1 VKKDEPVAPSDVA
14 QTSETGSAGGPAR
27 AELVLSVNGR
37 RLWSRLQE
45 MADVGAMPESDG
57 GGISRP
63 SFGPAHAEAVRKVA
77 GWMRE
82 AGLEVGLDA
91 TGNLIG
97 LLRGRDA
104 DEPAIGVGSHLDTV
118 PNGGAFDGALGV
130 LAALEAVQTMV
141 ERGERPRHS
150 VAVLGFA
157 DEEGNTFGIG
167 VLSAQLWCDE
177 IPPEGYGELVDAEG
191 RTLIERVAAFDVADV
206 PAVERPR
213 LRAYVEA
220 HVEQGPVLE
229 QGGRR
234 AAAVES
240 IVGIARSTVVFRGI
254 ANHAGTTPMEARR
267 DASWAG
273 SELVLA
279 VRELAL
285 ASGGLLVGTVGVFE
299 VSPGATNVVPGSV
312 RLRVELRSADPDLL
326 QKTSRAVDLAA
337 ATAAERH
344 GLGLETAAWHVAPPV
359 AMDTTIFSAI
369 CHAIEGAGLPRYSMP
384 SWAGHDAKVMAR
396 HLPTG
401 MVFVPSIAGV
411 SHAPDERTDAE
422 DCAIAAEIL
431 RRTILRLD
439 VVA

>member
-1 VKKDEPVAPSDVA
+1 MKKNEPVAPNDGVHKGEA
-14 QTSETGSAGGPAR
+14 GSAADRPR
-27 AELVLSVNGR
+27 AVLTPSVNGQ

-45 MADVGAMPESDG
+45 LADIGAMEEADG
-57 GGISRP
+57 GGIFRP

-77 GWMRE
+77 GWMRD
-82 AGLEVGLDA
+82 AGLEVGLDV

-104 DEPAIGVGSHLDTV
+104 DEAAIGVGSHLDTV
-118 PNGGAFDGALGV
+118 PNGGAFDGTLGV
-130 LAALEAVQTMV
+130 LAALEAVESMV

-150 VAVLGFA
+150 IAVLGFA

-177 IPPEGYGELVDAEG
+177 IPAERYGELVDSEG
-191 RTLIERVAAFDVADV
+191 RTLIERVAAFDVAEV
-206 PAVERPR
+206 PSVERP
-213 LRAYVEA
+213 LLAAYVEA

-229 QGGRR
+229 QGGWR

-240 IVGIARSTVVFRGI
+240 IVGIARLTVTFRGV

-273 SELVLA
+273 SDLVLA
-279 VRELAL
+279 VRQLAL

-312 RLRVELRSADPDLL
+312 RLRVELRSADPDVL
-326 QKTSRAVDLAA
+326 KETSRAVELASVA
-337 ATAAERH
+337 AAERY
-344 GLGLETAAWHVAPPV
+344 GLGLETGAWHVAPPV
-359 AMDTTIFSAI
+359 AMNAKVVSAI
-369 CHAIEGAGLPRYSMP
+369 CHAMERAGLPRRSMP

-401 MVFVPSIAGV
+401 MVFVPSIKGV

-431 RRTILRLD
+431 RGTIHRLD
-439 VVA
+439 VVL